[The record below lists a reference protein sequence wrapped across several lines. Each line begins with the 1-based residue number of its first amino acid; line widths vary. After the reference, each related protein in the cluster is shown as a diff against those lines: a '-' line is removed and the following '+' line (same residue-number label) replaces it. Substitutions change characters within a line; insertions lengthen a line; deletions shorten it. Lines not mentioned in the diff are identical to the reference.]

1 MPLPDDAK
9 VNALA
14 NELIAV
20 FDKIFG
26 LHPGFRPA
34 HAKGTL
40 LKGTFTPTEAAKT
53 ITKADH
59 FSRQLPVFVRFSNST
74 GLPSIPDNDASANP
88 RGMAIRFYLAERSHT
103 DIVGHSIDAFPTR
116 DGQEF
121 LEFLNA
127 SIASAPGTPSPTPV
141 EQFIA
146 AHPATAKF
154 VTAPKPAPES
164 FATETFFG
172 VLAFKFI
179 NAAGVETYARYRIV
193 PVAGIKHL
201 SDEAV
206 KAKSADYLM
215 DEITERLKKAPVQ
228 YKILLQIAETGDV
241 TDDATVR
248 SPEDRKI
255 VEMGT
260 IELTAPVEDNAA
272 EQQHIIFDP
281 IPRIEGLEATA
292 DPLFDLRAAVY
303 LISGKRRRAAETTA
317 VGAKH

>member
-40 LKGTFTPTEAAKT
+40 LKGTFTPTDAARA

-74 GLPSIPDNDASANP
+74 GLPSLPDNDPKANP
-88 RGMAIRFYLAERSHT
+88 RGMAIRFYLAERRHT

-116 DGQEF
+116 NGEEF

-127 SIASAPGTPSPTPV
+127 SIDSAPGTPSPTPV
-141 EQFIA
+141 ENFIA

-154 VTAPKPAPES
+154 VNTPKPAPES
-164 FATETFFG
+164 FATENFFG

-179 NAAGVETYARYRIV
+179 NAEGAITYGRYRIV
-193 PVAGIKHL
+193 PVAGVKHL
-201 SDEAV
+201 SDDQV
-206 KAKSADYLM
+206 KDRSADYLM

-228 YKILLQIAETGDV
+228 YKILLQIAEPGDV
-241 TDDATVR
+241 TDDATAR
-248 SPEDRKI
+248 WPEDRKI

-260 IELTAPVEDNAA
+260 IELTAPVEDSAA

-281 IPRIEGLEATA
+281 IPRIDGLEATA

-303 LISGKRRRAAETTA
+303 LISGKRRRAAQTTA
-317 VGAKH
+317 TGAEH